1 MLQSTT
7 LHNWPCDKHIGSQV
21 LPNIAVLTAPAF
33 ARRPAVARPRRVFA
47 FLACRSRLPTRF
59 RKITMSLKARISD
72 DMKAAMRA
80 RETERLGTIRLLL
93 AAIKQRE
100 VDERIELDDTAVL
113 AVVDK
118 MLKQR
123 KDSIT
128 QFQQAGRDDLVQKEQ
143 AEVDVLKVYMPA
155 ALSDAEI
162 AAEVQ
167 QAVADTGAAGPQDM
181 GKVMGVL
188 KPKLAGRAD
197 MTAVS
202 ALVKA
207 ALAR

>member
-1 MLQSTT
+1 
-7 LHNWPCDKHIGSQV
+7 
-21 LPNIAVLTAPAF
+21 
-33 ARRPAVARPRRVFA
+33 
-47 FLACRSRLPTRF
+47 
-59 RKITMSLKARISD
+59 MSLKVRISD

-100 VDERIELDDTAVL
+100 VDDRVELDDAAVT

-118 MLKQR
+118 MIKQR
-123 KDSIT
+123 KDSIS
-128 QFQQAGRDDLVQKEQ
+128 QFETAGRTDLVDKEK
-143 AEVDVLKVYMPA
+143 AELDVLSAYMPA
-155 ALSDAEI
+155 QLSDAEV

-167 QAVADTGAAGPQDM
+167 AAVAQVGAAGPQDM

-188 KPKLAGRAD
+188 KPKLAGKAD

-202 ALVKA
+202 AQVKA
-207 ALAR
+207 ALSK

>member
-1 MLQSTT
+1 
-7 LHNWPCDKHIGSQV
+7 
-21 LPNIAVLTAPAF
+21 
-33 ARRPAVARPRRVFA
+33 
-47 FLACRSRLPTRF
+47 
-59 RKITMSLKARISD
+59 MSLKVRIND

-100 VDERIELDDTAVL
+100 VDDRVELDDAAVT

-118 MLKQR
+118 MIKQR
-123 KDSIT
+123 KDSIA
-128 QFQQAGRDDLVQKEQ
+128 QFETAGRTDLVDKEK
-143 AEVDVLKVYMPA
+143 AELDVLSAYMPA
-155 ALSDAEI
+155 QLSDAEV

-167 QAVADTGAAGPQDM
+167 AAVAQVGATGPQDM

-188 KPKLAGRAD
+188 KPKLAGKAD

-202 ALVKA
+202 AQVKA
-207 ALAR
+207 ALAK